1 MIRITALIA
10 TGTLFLTACQTGTGV
25 DAIAPTETITLHKT
39 EPENAAPD
47 TCWANQTA
55 PQADQNIW
63 FQTPCPD
70 ALDMEF
76 IKTLQRALKARG
88 LYDGEID
95 GTLGTGT
102 RKAIR
107 MYQAAHGLDS
117 DVLALDTARQ
127 LGLIAYPRPD
137 NT

>member
-1 MIRITALIA
+1 MIRITALMA
-10 TGTLFLTACQTGTGV
+10 AGTLFLTACQTGTGV
-25 DAIAPTETITLHKT
+25 GTIGPAETITLRRTK
-39 EPENAAPD
+39 PANPAPD
-47 TCWANQTA
+47 TCWTSQTA
-55 PQADQNIW
+55 PQADRDIW
-63 FQTPCPD
+63 FETPCPD

-102 RKAIR
+102 RKAIQT
-107 MYQAAHGLDS
+107 YQAAHGLDS
-117 DVLALDTARQ
+117 DVLAMDTARQ

>member
-1 MIRITALIA
+1 MIRITTLIA
-10 TGTLFLTACQTGTGV
+10 GSALFLTACQTGTGV
-25 DAIAPTETITLHKT
+25 GNTGPTETIALHRT
-39 EPENAAPD
+39 EPANADPD
-47 TCWANQTA
+47 TCWASQTA
-55 PQADQNIW
+55 PQADRDIW
-63 FQTPCPD
+63 FETPCPD

-76 IKTLQRALKARG
+76 IATLQRALKARG

-102 RKAIR
+102 RKAIQT
-107 MYQAAHGLDS
+107 YQAAHGLDS

>member
-1 MIRITALIA
+1 MIRITALMA
-10 TGTLFLTACQTGTGV
+10 ASALFLTACQTATGV
-25 DAIAPTETITLHKT
+25 GTSAPTETITLHKA
-39 EPENAAPD
+39 EPVNADPD
-47 TCWANQTA
+47 TCWTGQTA
-55 PQADQNIW
+55 PQNDGDIW
-63 FQTPCPD
+63 FETPCPD
-70 ALDMEF
+70 ALDTNF
-76 IKTLQRALKARG
+76 IAMLQRALKARG

-117 DVLALDTARQ
+117 DILALDAARQ

>member
-25 DAIAPTETITLHKT
+25 GNTGPTETITLHRT
-39 EPENAAPD
+39 QPADPAPD

-55 PQADQNIW
+55 PQADRDIW
-63 FQTPCPD
+63 FETPCPD

-76 IKTLQRALKARG
+76 IAMLQRALKARG

-95 GTLGTGT
+95 GSLGTGT

-117 DVLALDTARQ
+117 DTLALDTARQ

>member
-1 MIRITALIA
+1 MIRITTLIA
-10 TGTLFLTACQTGTGV
+10 AGTLFLTACQTGTGV
-25 DAIAPTETITLHKT
+25 DAIAPTETITLHRT
-39 EPENAAPD
+39 EPENADPD
-47 TCWANQTA
+47 TCWANQTT
-55 PQADQNIW
+55 PQADRDIW
-63 FQTPCPD
+63 FETLCPD

-76 IKTLQRALKARG
+76 IATLQRALKARG

-95 GTLGTGT
+95 GTLNTDT

-117 DVLALDTARQ
+117 NILALDAARQ

>member
-1 MIRITALIA
+1 MIRITALIT
-10 TGTLFLTACQTGTGV
+10 TGALFLTACQTGTGLGNSS
-25 DAIAPTETITLHKT
+25 PTETVTLYGT
-39 EPENAAPD
+39 VPADAPPGSCWDARPAA
-47 TCWANQTA
+47 QT
-55 PQADQNIW
+55 DRDIW

-70 ALDMEF
+70 ALDTDF
-76 IKTLQRALKARG
+76 INTLQRALKARG

-95 GTLGTGT
+95 GTMGADI

-107 MYQAAHGLDS
+107 RYQAAHGLDS

-137 NT
+137 KA

>member
-10 TGTLFLTACQTGTGV
+10 ASTLFLTACQTATGAGT
-25 DAIAPTETITLHKT
+25 IAPTETIALHKT
-39 EPENAAPD
+39 EPTNAAPD
-47 TCWANQTA
+47 TCWASQTA
-55 PQADQNIW
+55 PQADQDIW
-63 FQTPCPD
+63 YQTPCPD
-70 ALDMEF
+70 ALDMDF
-76 IKTLQRALKARG
+76 IATLQRALKARG

-95 GTLGTGT
+95 GSLGTGT
-102 RKAIR
+102 RKAIQT
-107 MYQAAHGLDS
+107 YQAAHGLDS